1 MPGSAILEPFGESLW
16 LLEGD
21 PLRFYGI
28 PFTTRSVV
36 IRLEGQGLF
45 LWSPVAPSQER
56 FDAVAALGRVE
67 HIVAPNT
74 LHHLYLPPWIARFAG
89 AKVWGAPR
97 LAAKRSDI
105 AFDGALSDVPSPMW
119 AADLDQV
126 DFKGSRALGEI
137 VFFHRPSKTTIITDI
152 VQNHDP
158 ANDNWFWRGVKRAT
172 GILAPNGS
180 APRDYRLT
188 VTDRSAAR
196 AAAEQILD
204 WPTERV
210 VLAHGLNITD
220 DAHAF
225 LARAFAWLNPS

>member
-1 MPGSAILEPFGESLW
+1 MTSSAILEPFGDAFW

-21 PLRFYGI
+21 PLRMYGI

-36 IRLEGQGLF
+36 VRLASGGLF
-45 LWSPVAPSQER
+45 LWSPVAPSPER
-56 FDAVAALGRVE
+56 FEAVAALGPLE

-74 LHHLYLPPWIARFAG
+74 LHHLYLPPWIARFPE

-97 LAAKRSDI
+97 LAAKRPDV
-105 AFDGALSDVPSPMW
+105 AFDGELGDMPNPMW

-126 DFKGSRALGEI
+126 DFKGSRALREI

-158 ANDNWFWRGVKRAT
+158 ADDNWFWRGVKRMT

-188 VTDRSAAR
+188 VTDRKAAR
-196 AAAEQILD
+196 AAAEHILG
-204 WPTERV
+204 WPTEQV
-210 VLAHGLNITD
+210 VLAHGINVTE

-225 LARAFAWLNPS
+225 LRHAFAWLDPS